1 MTIKTFYRPDEN
13 MLAMLVSNIAGAV
26 DSLRVVD
33 GHRYIITVN
42 ITLSTLVFEALNP
55 EGTMRTKLPIWAGG
69 EEVLEIGVSLSQ
81 MTEERFRRLVEQSH
95 QRNFSHYVGLV
106 TSLNNNHKPT
116 KVRGLYTNTDKS
128 YAWLIKRERTEAE
141 KKYAELLKGFD
152 FYYEYRDSFSVYKNA
167 KAKLDVIEAEGFKLG
182 LTLDKM
188 NQIFQEESASS

>member
-26 DSLRVVD
+26 DCLRVVE
-33 GHRYIITVN
+33 GHRCLITVN
-42 ITLSTLVFEALNP
+42 VTPYTLVFEELNP
-55 EGTMRTKLPIWAGG
+55 EGTERTKLPIYFGG
-69 EEVLEIGVSLSQ
+69 SEVIDIGVSLSQ
-81 MTEERFRRLVEQSH
+81 MTEERFRRLVEQSV
-95 QRNFSHYVGLV
+95 QRNFSHYIGLV

-116 KVRGLYTNTDKS
+116 KVKGLYTNADKS
-128 YAWLIKRERTEAE
+128 YVWLIKRDRTVAE
-141 KKYAELLKGFD
+141 QKYAELLKGFD
-152 FYYEYRDSFSVYKNA
+152 FYYQYSDSFSVYKNA